1 MTMTTAPLIGVLAL
15 QGASDAHCRML
26 EQLGARVRNVRRPA
40 DLDGLD
46 GLILPGGESTAML
59 RLMDREGLFEP
70 LRSAV
75 QSLPCLGTC
84 AGTIL
89 LAETVEPAQSS
100 FAALPITVTRNAYG
114 RQNDSAILNAQT
126 ALDGGPLEMVFIR
139 APRIDA
145 VGEGVTVLARRGDDP
160 VLVQKG
166 HTLACTFH
174 PELGSDPRVHAY
186 FLAQIGHH

>member
-1 MTMTTAPLIGVLAL
+1 MTSPLIGVLAL

-26 EQLGARVRNVRRPA
+26 EKLGARVRNVRRPA

-46 GLILPGGESTAML
+46 GLVLPGGESTAML
-59 RLMDREGLFEP
+59 RLMDREQLFEP
-70 LRSAV
+70 LREAV
-75 QSLPCLGTC
+75 HALPCLGTC

-89 LAETVEPAQSS
+89 LADKVEPTQAS

-114 RQNDSAILNAQT
+114 RQNDSAILNT
-126 ALDGGPLEMVFIR
+126 ETSLNGGPLEMVFIR

-145 VGEGVTVLARRGDDP
+145 VGDGVEVLARRGGDP

-166 HTLACTFH
+166 KTLACTFH
-174 PELGSDPRVHAY
+174 PELGTDTRVHAY
-186 FLAQIGHH
+186 FLAQISSR

>member
-1 MTMTTAPLIGVLAL
+1 MAAAPLIGVLAL

-26 EQLGARVRNVRRPA
+26 EQLGARVRRVRRPA
-40 DLDGLD
+40 DVEGLD
-46 GLILPGGESTAML
+46 GVVLPGGESTAML
-59 RLMDREGLFEP
+59 TLMDREGLFEP
-70 LRSAV
+70 LCHAV
-75 QSLPCLGTC
+75 HTLPCLGTC

-89 LAETVEPAQSS
+89 LAENVEPVQQR

-114 RQNDSAILNAQT
+114 RQNDSAILQADT
-126 ALDGGPLEMVFIR
+126 ALEGGRLEMVFIR

-145 VGEGVTVLARRGDDP
+145 VGDGVTVLARRGTDP

-174 PELGSDPRVHAY
+174 PELGSDTRVHAH
-186 FLAQIGHH
+186 FLAYAAVR

>member
-1 MTMTTAPLIGVLAL
+1 MSASPLIGVLAL

-26 EQLGARVRNVRRPA
+26 EQLGARVRNVRRPV
-40 DLDGLD
+40 DLAGLD
-46 GLILPGGESTAML
+46 GLVLPGGESTAML

-70 LRSAV
+70 LRDAV
-75 QSLPCLGTC
+75 QTLPCLGTC

-89 LAETVEPAQSS
+89 LAETVEPTQPS
-100 FAALPITVTRNAYG
+100 FAALPMTVTRNAYG
-114 RQNDSAILNAQT
+114 RQNNSAIIQADT
-126 ALDGGPLEMVFIR
+126 ALEGGPLEMVFIR

-145 VGEGVTVLARRGDDP
+145 VSDDVAVLARRGDDP

-174 PELGSDPRVHAY
+174 PELGHDTRVHAY
-186 FLAQIGHH
+186 FLAQIGCH

>member
-1 MTMTTAPLIGVLAL
+1 MAAAPLIGVLAL
-15 QGASDAHCRML
+15 QGASDAHSRML

-40 DLDGLD
+40 DLEGLN
-46 GLILPGGESTAML
+46 GLVLPGGESTAML
-59 RLMDREGLFEP
+59 KLMDRDGLFEP
-70 LRSAV
+70 LRHAV
-75 QSLPCLGTC
+75 HTLPCLGTC

-89 LAETVEPAQSS
+89 LAEHVEPVQQR

-114 RQNDSAILNAQT
+114 RQNDSAILQADT
-126 ALDGGPLEMVFIR
+126 ALEGGPLEMVFIR

-145 VGEGVTVLARRGDDP
+145 VGDGVTVLARRGTDP

-174 PELGSDPRVHAY
+174 PELGRDTRVHAH
-186 FLAQIGHH
+186 FLAQIAAR